1 MKYRIDKDT
10 LLSTLLVWNSL
21 LKRKVHLI
29 ACGGTA
35 LTLLNIKESTKDVD
49 FLVPKESEYRYL
61 VQLLKDLGYRKIS
74 GAGWAADKGFIFDLY
89 PGKKIFMT
97 ELLESPLKNG
107 NNTLFQEYEYIYLG
121 ILNFYD
127 LMTSK
132 IFRYST
138 VDIDDCLVLFKAKR
152 ADIVIEK
159 LRERFYETSSYDVSD
174 EKNKKHFTHF
184 LNILKKEGVKT

>member
-1 MKYRIDKDT
+1 MKYRLDKDT
-10 LLSTLLVWNSL
+10 LLNTLSVWNGL
-21 LKRKVHLI
+21 LKRKVHLV

-49 FLVPKESEYRYL
+49 FLVPKESEYIYL
-61 VQLLKDLGYRKIS
+61 VQLLKDLGYKNTS
-74 GAGWAADKGFIFDLY
+74 GAGWATDKGFIFDLY

-97 ELLESPLKNG
+97 ELLDSPLKNG
-107 NNTLFQEYEYIYLG
+107 NNTLLQEFEYIYLG

-127 LMTSK
+127 LITSK

-138 VDIDDCLVLFKAKR
+138 VDIDDCLALFRARK

-159 LRERFYETSSYDVSD
+159 LKERFYETSSYDVSD
-174 EKNKKHFTHF
+174 EKNKKHFKHF
-184 LNILKKEGVKT
+184 LNTLRKEGFKA

>member
-1 MKYRIDKDT
+1 MEYRIDKNT
-10 LLSTLLVWNSL
+10 LLNTLSVWNSL

-49 FLVPKESEYRYL
+49 FLVPKENEYGYL
-61 VQLLKDLGYRKIS
+61 LQLLKDLGYQNAS
-74 GAGWAADKGFIFDLY
+74 GAGWATDKGFIFDLY

-97 ELLESPLKNG
+97 ELMDSPLKNG
-107 NNTLFQEYEYIYLG
+107 NNIPLKEFEYIYLG
-121 ILNFYD
+121 VLNFYD
-127 LMTSK
+127 LITSK

-138 VDIDDCLVLFKAKR
+138 VDIDDCLALFRAKE
-152 ADIVIEK
+152 AEIDIKK
-159 LRERFYETSSYDVSD
+159 LKERFYETSSLDVSD

-184 LNILKKEGVKT
+184 LSTLQKKGFKA

>member
-10 LLSTLLVWNSL
+10 LLNTLSVWNSL
-21 LKRKVHLI
+21 LKKKVHLI

-49 FLVPKESEYRYL
+49 FLVPEESEYKYL
-61 VQLLKDLGYRKIS
+61 VRLLEDLGYKNTG
-74 GAGWAADKGFIFDLY
+74 GAGWATDKGFIFDLY

-97 ELLESPLKNG
+97 ELLESPLKIG
-107 NNTLFQEYEYIYLG
+107 NNISLKEFEYIYVG

-127 LMTSK
+127 LIISK

-138 VDIDDCLVLFKAKR
+138 VDIDDCLVLFRAKKTE
-152 ADIVIEK
+152 INIEELK
-159 LRERFYETSSYDVSD
+159 ERFFETSSYDVSD
-174 EKNKKHFTHF
+174 EKNKKHLTHF
-184 LNILKKEGVKT
+184 LNTLRKEGLIS

>member
-10 LLSTLLVWNSL
+10 LLSTLSVWNSL

-97 ELLESPLKNG
+97 ELLESPLKIG
-107 NNTLFQEYEYIYLG
+107 NNISLKEFEYIYVG

-127 LMTSK
+127 LIISK

-138 VDIDDCLVLFKAKR
+138 VDIDDCLVLFRAKKTE
-152 ADIVIEK
+152 INIEELK
-159 LRERFYETSSYDVSD
+159 ERFFETSSYDVSD
-174 EKNKKHFTHF
+174 EKNKKHLTHF
-184 LNILKKEGVKT
+184 LNTLRKEGLIS

>member
-1 MKYRIDKDT
+1 MKYRIDKNT
-10 LLSTLLVWNSL
+10 LLNTLSAWNSL

-49 FLVPKESEYRYL
+49 FLVPKESEFRYL
-61 VQLLKDLGYRKIS
+61 VQLLKDLGYKNIS
-74 GAGWAADKGFIFDLY
+74 GVGWAADEGFIFDLY

-97 ELLESPLKNG
+97 ELLESPLKSG
-107 NNTLFQEYEYIYLG
+107 NNILLQEFEYIYLG

-127 LMTSK
+127 LITSK

-138 VDIDDCLVLFKAKR
+138 VDIDDCLALFKARKT
-152 ADIVIEK
+152 DIVIEK
-159 LRERFYETSSYDVSD
+159 LKERFYETSSYDVSD

-184 LNILKKEGVKT
+184 LNILQKEGFKT